1 MSNTNMTN
9 NDTTITTTKPLVLRQ
24 DTLAVTA
31 TVSAWCRYRT
41 VHHAKLSE
49 ALAAQKDSDRV
60 SGRVIIAKSFILD
73 DLEAILRKARAQIK
87 AYCVPAESLKLWLAR
102 QTAVPTINQI
112 AQEANATVQQKVAML
127 QSAWADIIQAAQLPI
142 DQGGLGNL
150 FDPAWY
156 PKSDSLPALWGIN
169 VQCIPITVTTEAAEQ
184 LAKEAKAALRQEF
197 YATVKTICAK
207 LLENQRLRANT
218 FEPLRAFIKTF
229 SARDVAGDS
238 ELAELLQQ
246 ANAIANSPAALAV
259 KGTDQD
265 LRQYLAE
272 QMNKLADLASTI
284 TPERSFD

>member
-1 MSNTNMTN
+1 
-9 NDTTITTTKPLVLRQ
+9 VLRQ
-24 DTLAVTA
+24 DTLAVSA
-31 TVSAWCRYRT
+31 TVTTWCRYRT

-60 SGRVIIAKSFILD
+60 AGRVIIAKSAILD
-73 DLEAILRKARAQIK
+73 DIEAVLRKARAQIK
-87 AYCVPAESLKLWLAR
+87 SYCVPAESLRLWLAR

-127 QSAWADIIQAAQLPI
+127 QSVWADIIQAAQLPI
-142 DQGGLGNL
+142 DQGGLGEL
-150 FDPAWY
+150 FNPAWY
-156 PKSDSLPALWGIN
+156 PKADSLPGLWGISA
-169 VQCIPITVTTEAAEQ
+169 QFIPITVTTEAAEQ

-218 FEPLRAFIKTF
+218 FEPLRAFIATF

-246 ANAIANSPAALAV
+246 ANAIANSPAAFAV

-265 LRQYLAE
+265 LRQYLAD
-272 QMNKLADLASTI
+272 QMNKLAEMASNI
-284 TPERSFD
+284 APERSFD